1 MRLAARLSNV
11 NVIWSMWI
19 FCHKKKSDGS
29 FERHK
34 THLVG
39 DGRSQEVGVNCTKT
53 FSAAVKPAMIRT
65 FLSIAL
71 PKSWPMHQLDVKNA
85 FLHAKLNE
93 TIYLHQSIGF
103 RDLTHLDYGCLQ
115 KKSLYGL
122 KQDS

>member
-1 MRLAARLSNV
+1 MYKA
-11 NVIWSMWI
+11 
-19 FCHKKKSDGS
+19 
-29 FERHK
+29 
-34 THLVG
+34 HLVG
-39 DGRSQEVGVNCTKT
+39 DRRSQEVGVNCTKT